1 MSYNIKSDNIIT
13 LFALTGYS
21 LGVLGVGTAGKTI
34 VEKISFALPDALC
47 VSLDDSEW
55 KIFGGKVREITL
67 SSDID
72 RSAGNVKR
80 LAWLSSEDIT
90 NSFSEVRN
98 VVVISGL
105 GKTVGSSVSPII
117 ACKLKEAGK
126 KVFGIAIMPFKFEK
140 NRLFKAAVGLRKL
153 KNSCEGVIIID
164 NEDFIEKAPE
174 TPLLKAY
181 ELENDWISK
190 FISNLF
196 GLKEKYCISENEVN
210 EFMHVNKNNIL
221 AIGKAE
227 GPIMAEEAT
236 LKVSNAIRKQSES
249 AVKNLLMFVVGWK
262 EISLGDVST
271 IVSTLKGTTLCE
283 GEVRTGYYLNNGRDI
298 TLYALAAVE
307 STRFDDWDP
316 ISSILTGREL
326 DLDSCCGMKLMSQ
339 ECDRI
344 QRID

>member
-1 MSYNIKSDNIIT
+1 M
-13 LFALTGYS
+13 TGYS
-21 LGVLGVGTAGKTI
+21 LGVLGVGTAGKRI
-34 VEKISFALPDALC
+34 IEKISFALPDAMC
-47 VSLDDSEW
+47 ISLDDSEW
-55 KIFGGKVREITL
+55 KVFGGKVREITL

-72 RSAGNVKR
+72 RSVGNVKR
-80 LAWLSSEDIT
+80 LAWLSSEDII
-90 NSFSEVRN
+90 NSFTEVRN

-105 GKTVGSSVSPII
+105 GGTVGSSVSPII
-117 ACKLKEAGK
+117 AYKLKEAGK

-153 KNSCEGVIIID
+153 KNSCEGIVIID
-164 NEDFIEKAPE
+164 NEDFIEKAPA

-196 GLKEKYCISENEVN
+196 GLKEKYCLNENEVN
-210 EFMHVNKNNIL
+210 EFMHANKNNIL
-221 AIGKAE
+221 AIGRAE

-236 LKVSNAIRKQSES
+236 LKISNSIRKQSES
-249 AVKNLLMFVVGWK
+249 AVKDLLMFVVGWK

-298 TLYALAAVE
+298 TLYAVASVK

-326 DLDSCCGMKLMSQ
+326 DLDVCSGMKLIGQ
-339 ECDRI
+339 ECDSI